1 MDSSF
6 LRSCF
11 PRASLPRLWSYR
23 TRQFLDTTP
32 ASAATMAAPGQAS
45 DDDFQSLFSDV
56 PKNFPQDLPQ
66 SRRKIQP
73 APAVAKEMDTTS
85 SLEDLQTDEQR
96 QILDTVAQVRKC
108 GLESILSLPQ
118 LVVCGDQSA
127 GKSSV
132 LEALTE
138 IPFPRND
145 NLCTRFA
152 TEIVLRRANTSSLT
166 IKIIPDSKR
175 PANEQVPFK
184 AFKESIT
191 NFDELP
197 RIMSAAMGVMDVG
210 DFATGSKSRAF
221 ARDVLSIEI
230 EGPSRPQLTLVDI
243 PGLIQTGTK
252 GITKADVELVGE
264 ITDQYIKQPR
274 TICLAVVSAASDPAN
289 QIILTKVREVDPDG
303 DRTLGIITKPDM
315 LPSGSGSEA
324 AYIELARNH
333 DIFFKLGWHV
343 LKNRKFEERDFDLA
357 ARNMAEAAYFRTSNF
372 KTLPDNCMGIDAL
385 RNRLSVLL
393 FEHVKQELP
402 KLRGDLEVALRDAS
416 TQLQVMGANRTTAAD
431 CKAYLVQLSLDFYEV
446 CKAAVDG
453 HYEGEYFTADA
464 DASFS
469 LKSTATIRRIRAVVQ
484 YMNTGFSDNMRI
496 NGHKYQIELSDG
508 TDVDSLFQPLLDT
521 VLNGFGWLPKSVSP
535 AKMDRKK
542 ALSWVRLVLVRTR
555 GRELVGN
562 FNPLLV
568 GELFW
573 EQCANWKQLAVE
585 YLDQVSDVC
594 RRFLEILL
602 HDRCPKDVKSRLHTS
617 IFLDALKARYS
628 NAMEELE
635 RLIEDTK
642 SYPINYNHY
651 YTDTIQQRREER
663 RKAAEV
669 AKVKTEDATI
679 AEESS
684 SEPQPP
690 PIPASPEA
698 DQSIQNYSRRID
710 PNMENISCE
719 EALDCLFAIYEVG
732 HPQSQ
737 THTKLSDSSM
747 QVSQKTFVANVTT
760 QVVERHMI
768 RGLEKIFSPV
778 TVNGLT
784 ELQIDAIA
792 SEPAN
797 AKRQRQFLEDRISKL
812 KDGQSIF
819 RSVMG

>member
-1 MDSSF
+1 MGSSKQ
-6 LRSCF
+6 S
-11 PRASLPRLWSYR
+11 S
-23 TRQFLDTTP
+23 DTIVQDP
-32 ASAATMAAPGQAS
+32 
-45 DDDFQSLFSDV
+45 
-56 PKNFPQDLPQ
+56 PQGNP
-66 SRRKIQP
+66 KIQSE
-73 APAVAKEMDTTS
+73 PAVIKEMDITS
-85 SLEDLQTDEQR
+85 SLENLQTDEQR
-96 QILDTVAQVRKC
+96 RVLDTVAQVRKC

-152 TEIVLRRANTSSLT
+152 TEIVLRRAHTNLLT
-166 IKIIPDSKR
+166 IKIIPDPKR
-175 PANEQVPFK
+175 AAVEQTPFK
-184 AFKESIT
+184 AFRQSIT

-197 RIMSAAMGVMDVG
+197 RIMDAAMDLMDIG
-210 DFATGSKSRAF
+210 AGASGPKSKAF

-243 PGLIQTGTK
+243 PGLIQTDTK

-289 QIILTKVREVDPDG
+289 QSILTKVRKVDPDG
-303 DRTLGIITKPDM
+303 DRTLGIITKPDR

-324 AYIELARNH
+324 AYIELAKNN

-343 LKNRKFEERDFDLA
+343 LKNRTFEEQDFDLME
-357 ARNMAEAAYFRTSNF
+357 RNMAEATYFRTSNF
-372 KTLPDNCMGIDAL
+372 KVLPEHCVGVDKL

-402 KLRGDLEVALRDAS
+402 KLRSDLEEALLDAK
-416 TQLQVMGANRTTAAD
+416 TQLQVMGSNRTTAAD

-453 HYEGEYFTADA
+453 HYEGGYFISDA
-464 DASFS
+464 DPAFS
-469 LKSTATIRRIRAVVQ
+469 LTSSATIRRIRAVVQ
-484 YMNTGFSDNMRI
+484 YMNTEFSDNMRA
-496 NGHKYQIELSDG
+496 NGHKYQIDMSDG
-508 TDVDSLFQPLLDT
+508 TNVDSLFRPLLDT
-521 VLNGFGWLPKSVSP
+521 VLNGFGWLPRSVSP

-542 ALSWVRLVLVRTR
+542 AFAWVHLVLVRTR

-573 EQCANWKQLAVE
+573 EQSANWKRLAVE
-585 YLDQVSDVC
+585 YLDQVADVC

-602 HDRCPKDVKSRLHTS
+602 HDKCPKDVISRLHTS
-617 IFLDALKARYS
+617 IFLDALKARYQD
-628 NAMEELE
+628 AMEELE

-663 RKAAEV
+663 RKATEAT
-669 AKVKTEDATI
+669 KVKMEGAAA
-679 AEESS
+679 AEGSS
-684 SEPQPP
+684 SEVHPTQAPT
-690 PIPASPEA
+690 STDA
-698 DQSIQNYSRRID
+698 DQAIENYSRRID
-710 PNMENISCE
+710 PNMENVSCE
-719 EALDCLFAIYEVG
+719 EALDCLLAIYE
-732 HPQSQ
+732 
-737 THTKLSDSSM
+737 
-747 QVSQKTFVANVTT
+747 VSQKTFVANVTT
-760 QVVERHMI
+760 QVVERHII

-778 TVNGLT
+778 AVNGLT
-784 ELQIDAIA
+784 DPEVEAIA
-792 SEPAN
+792 SEPAS
-797 AKRQRQFLEDRISKL
+797 AKRQRQFLEDRIAKL

-819 RSVMG
+819 RSVMGSAAM